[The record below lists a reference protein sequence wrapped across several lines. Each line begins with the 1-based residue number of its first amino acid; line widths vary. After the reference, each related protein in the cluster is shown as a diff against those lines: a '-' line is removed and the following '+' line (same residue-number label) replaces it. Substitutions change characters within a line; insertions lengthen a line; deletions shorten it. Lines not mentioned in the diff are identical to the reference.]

1 MFADAA
7 ILLDTLTCEHCNF
20 EVRHFFRQLQLRR
33 CHAPN
38 RHCRKELRLEIRSF
52 HRNEVGSWKFQSFA
66 ERLVEVSTWKCL
78 KSWLP
83 NPFGRAIAQHPLED
97 EFAVMLENLFIGPW
111 VPLPKPVVL
120 MEDV

>member
-1 MFADAA
+1 M
-7 ILLDTLTCEHCNF
+7 
-20 EVRHFFRQLQLRR
+20 RQIDID
-33 CHAPN
+33 
-38 RHCRKELRLEIRSF
+38 CRNELRLQIRSL

-97 EFAVMLENLFIGPW
+97 ELAVMLENLFVGPL
-111 VPLPKPVVL
+111 VPLPKPIVL
-120 MEDV
+120 MEGV